1 MPVYEKT
8 AGGYFYKT
16 LKTTN
21 KKVRISEEEFKRNNK
36 NGKEVRGG
44 ANGNTNNNKKKYA
57 FDCVCSPA
65 KNKNITLKKLLHTTG
80 IKVFFLYDIHNR
92 TK

>member
-44 ANGNTNNNKKKYA
+44 ADGIATTNTNKKKYA

-65 KNKNITLKKLLHTTG
+65 KNKNITPPPNKPNQPNNPIQLQQTNP
-80 IKVFFLYDIHNR
+80 I
-92 TK
+92 